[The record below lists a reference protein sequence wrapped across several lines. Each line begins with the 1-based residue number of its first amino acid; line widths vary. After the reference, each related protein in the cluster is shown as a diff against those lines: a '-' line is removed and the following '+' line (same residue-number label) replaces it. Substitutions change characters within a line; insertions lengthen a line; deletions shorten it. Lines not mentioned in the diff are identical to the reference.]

1 MMQLS
6 IEQINRRAGY
16 NVRLSPYGEFRFE
29 TDLGIGYSI
38 SFEEEAPVGGCKT
51 YQFVIKK
58 MEDRK
63 SPHDSKV
70 EQTILAVLDVFFT
83 EHLDALLYM
92 CDDSDGREANR
103 NRLFLT
109 WFKKHAAPERF
120 TIRTASAVV
129 EGKGFYAAIIV
140 ENRNPLLET
149 IIEDFETTAQTLTE
163 GKP

>member
-6 IEQINRRAGY
+6 IEQINSRAGY